1 MGNLGIE
8 VGDDLLT
15 QTFSRYPSF
24 NKAKV
29 VREKKTQ
36 KSRGFGFVS
45 FADGVDF
52 ARAIREMDGATVNG
66 QQIKV
71 NEAKPREGGRGG
83 GRGGYGG
90 GFGGG
95 RGGGGNQ
102 IKP

>member
-1 MGNLGIE
+1 MDQTLGEWPENDFRLFVGNLGNE

-15 QTFSRYPSF
+15 QTFSGYPSF

-52 ARAIREMDGATVNG
+52 ARAIRGWTASTSGTGPAN
-66 QQIKV
+66 
-71 NEAKPREGGRGG
+71 
-83 GRGGYGG
+83 
-90 GFGGG
+90 
-95 RGGGGNQ
+95 
-102 IKP
+102 